1 MWCNPASDKSG
12 PSSSSYPRPHHNTS
26 PTNSPLHTSLCSP
39 STAFSQ
45 DVREGMKKWA
55 MNKDLKSL
63 KNEITMAIE
72 KIPTDVNVD
81 DDYEMQSERAS
92 ERSEYASYP
101 LTVLLNSNIPLPFAS
116 PPPPRPPSL
125 ANSRSRTNPP
135 NPRINR
141 KAFLLQPRSKKVH
154 RPLQKTGSNQSKD

>member
-1 MWCNPASDKSG
+1 
-12 PSSSSYPRPHHNTS
+12 
-26 PTNSPLHTSLCSP
+26 
-39 STAFSQ
+39 
-45 DVREGMKKWA
+45 

-116 PPPPRPPSL
+116 PPPPAPPAWLIAEVEPILQIQESIEKL
-125 ANSRSRTNPP
+125 FSSNPEVKKCIDLCKKQA
-135 NPRINR
+135 RINQRIKRDAESEQNEMKR
-141 KAFLLQPRSKKVH
+141 KSSFL
-154 RPLQKTGSNQSKD
+154 GCM